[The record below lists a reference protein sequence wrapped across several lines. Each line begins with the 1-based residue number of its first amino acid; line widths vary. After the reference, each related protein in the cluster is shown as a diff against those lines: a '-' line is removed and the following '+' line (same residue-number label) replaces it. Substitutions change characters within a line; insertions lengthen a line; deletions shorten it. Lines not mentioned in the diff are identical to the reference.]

1 MSGPGEAAGVNV
13 KEADANAK
21 IPRHVAIIMDGNGRW
36 AQRRGL
42 PRIAGHQ
49 RGASILEGLVEHAS
63 AIGIR
68 YLSVYAFSTEN
79 WKRLSEEV
87 SGLMALFEHYLKT
100 KLDKLKERGGRL
112 RFAGR
117 RERLSA
123 SLLEALDDFERETR
137 GGTGIQL
144 ILCIDY
150 GGRQEIVDAVKKML
164 AEGIDASS
172 VTEETVSRRM
182 YLPDVPDPDLIIRTS
197 GEERLSN
204 FWLWE
209 GVYSEL
215 YFTETLWPDFD
226 GAALDAAVASYAGRD
241 RRRGGV

>member
-1 MSGPGEAAGVNV
+1 MTDLT
-13 KEADANAK
+13 ADSLKADAK
-21 IPRHVAIIMDGNGRW
+21 IPRHVAVIMDGNGRW
-36 AQRRGL
+36 AQKRGL
-42 PRIAGHQ
+42 PRIAGH
-49 RGASILEGLVEHAS
+49 RKGASILEGIVEYAS
-63 AIGIR
+63 ARGVQ
-68 YLSVYAFSTEN
+68 YLSLYAFSTEN

-87 SGLMALFEHYLKT
+87 SGLMALFEQYLKT
-100 KLDKLKERGGRL
+100 KLGKLKERGGRL

-117 RERLSA
+117 RDRLSG
-123 SLLEALDDFERETR
+123 SLLAALENFEQETR
-137 GGTGIQL
+137 DGTGIQL

-164 AEGIDASS
+164 AEGADAAD
-172 VTEETVSRRM
+172 VTEETVSRCM

-209 GVYSEL
+209 GAYSEL
-215 YFTETLWPDFD
+215 YFTGTLWPDFD
-226 GAALDAAVASYAGRD
+226 NAALDAALAAYADRD

>member
-1 MSGPGEAAGVNV
+1 MTDSAKTDSTKAG
-13 KEADANAK
+13 AK

-36 AQRRGL
+36 AQKRGL

-49 RGASILEGLVEHAS
+49 KGASILEGLVERAS
-63 AIGIR
+63 EAGIQ
-68 YLSVYAFSTEN
+68 YLSLYAFSTEN
-79 WKRLSEEV
+79 WKRLSDEV
-87 SGLMALFEHYLKT
+87 SGLMALFEYYLKT
-100 KLDKLKERGGRL
+100 KLNKLKERGGRL

-117 RERLSA
+117 RDRLSD
-123 SLLEALDDFERETR
+123 SLLEALENFERETL
-137 GGTGIQL
+137 GETGIQL

-150 GGRQEIVDAVKKML
+150 GGRQEIADAVKKML
-164 AEGIDASS
+164 AKGIDPAD
-172 VTEETVSRRM
+172 VTEETISRCM

-209 GVYSEL
+209 GAYSEL
-215 YFTETLWPDFD
+215 YFTDTLWPDFD
-226 GAALDAAVASYAGRD
+226 NAALDAALAAYAGRD

>member
-1 MSGPGEAAGVNV
+1 LTTEVQEDAAG
-13 KEADANAK
+13 AAAAAK
-21 IPRHVAIIMDGNGRW
+21 IVPRHVAVIMGGNGRW
-36 AQRRGL
+36 AQERGL
-42 PRIAGHQ
+42 PRIAGH
-49 RGASILEGLVEHAS
+49 RKGASILEGLVEHAS
-63 AIGIR
+63 ERGVQ
-68 YLSVYAFSTEN
+68 YLSLYAFSTEN

-100 KLDKLKERGGRL
+100 KLNKLRERGGRL

-117 RERLSA
+117 RDRLSE
-123 SLLEALDDFERETR
+123 SLLAALEDFERETL

-164 AEGIDASS
+164 AEGVAADAAS
-172 VTEETVSRRM
+172 VTEEAVSRCM

-209 GVYSEL
+209 GAYSEF
-215 YFTETLWPDFD
+215 YFTDVLWPDFD
-226 GAALDAAVASYAGRD
+226 DAALDAALAAYAGRD
-241 RRRGGV
+241 RRRGGA

>member
-1 MSGPGEAAGVNV
+1 MTDST
-13 KEADANAK
+13 KTDAK

-36 AQRRGL
+36 AQKRGL

-49 RGASILEGLVEHAS
+49 KGASILEGLVEYAS
-63 AIGIR
+63 AKGIR
-68 YLSVYAFSTEN
+68 YLSLYAFSTEN
-79 WKRLSEEV
+79 WKRLSDEV
-87 SGLMALFEHYLKT
+87 SGLMALFEYYLKA
-100 KLDKLKERGGRL
+100 KLSKLKERGGRL
-112 RFAGR
+112 RFAAR
-117 RERLSA
+117 RERLSG
-123 SLLEALDDFERETR
+123 SLLEALENFERETS

-164 AEGIDASS
+164 AEGIASS
-172 VTEETVSRRM
+172 DVSEEAVSRRM

-209 GVYSEL
+209 GAYSEL
-215 YFTETLWPDFD
+215 YFTDVLWPDFD
-226 GAALDAAVASYAGRD
+226 NAALDAALAAYAGRD
-241 RRRGGV
+241 RRRGGA